1 VRVAASHVDPLIEVR
16 NVIVRE
22 VARAAGVSP
31 EAVRFYAR
39 IGLLQPSRD
48 HRNGYR
54 TFSEWDVRVVRFTKS
69 AQGLGFTLAEIK
81 TLVSTAKDGATPCP
95 MVREVIARRVA
106 ETDRELDAMVALR
119 DRMADAVRRWR
130 RKPDR
135 LPDGN
140 AICHLI
146 EST

>member
-1 VRVAASHVDPLIEVR
+1 M
-16 NVIVRE
+16 IVRE

-39 IGLLQPSRD
+39 IGLLEPSRD
-48 HRNGYR
+48 RRNGYR

-69 AQGLGFTLAEIK
+69 AQGLGFTLSEIK
-81 TLVSTAKDGATPCP
+81 TLVRTAKDGATPCP
-95 MVREVIARRVA
+95 MAREVIAQRVA
-106 ETDRELDAMVALR
+106 QTDRELEAMVALR
-119 DRMADAVRRWR
+119 DRMVRAVARWR

-135 LPDGN
+135 LPDGD

>member
-1 VRVAASHVDPLIEVR
+1 M
-16 NVIVRE
+16 IVRE
-22 VARAAGVSP
+22 VAQAAGVSP

-48 HRNGYR
+48 RRNGYR
-54 TFSEWDVRVVRFTKS
+54 MFSDWDVRVVRFTKC

-81 TLVSTAKDGATPCP
+81 TLVGTAKEGATPCP
-95 MVREVIARRVA
+95 MAREVIARRVA
-106 ETDRELDAMVALR
+106 ETDRELDALVALR